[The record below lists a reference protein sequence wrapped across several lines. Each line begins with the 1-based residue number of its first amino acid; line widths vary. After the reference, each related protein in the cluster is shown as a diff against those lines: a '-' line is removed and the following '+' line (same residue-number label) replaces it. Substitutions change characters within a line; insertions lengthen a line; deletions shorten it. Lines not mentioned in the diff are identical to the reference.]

1 MSVPIVQVL
10 SNVVLFFDLK
20 GVGQLLPLPFHNLYS
35 AGFLG
40 SSISLCI
47 IMGFFPHDLSCIQY
61 FCWFVAMSPSAT
73 SFAVCCFLACVFAVN
88 DACLLSLGQA

>member
-10 SNVVLFFDLK
+10 FSVVLFFDLA
-20 GVGQLLPLPFHNLYS
+20 GVGQLLPLLLHNIYS

-40 SSISLCI
+40 YSISLYI

-61 FCWFVAMSPSAT
+61 FCWFVALSPSAT
-73 SFAVCCFLACVFAVN
+73 PFTVVAFWPVF
-88 DACLLSLGQA
+88 LLSMMPVY